1 MIVIWKTTDVST
13 NVRLNPDRNGGAMG
27 ANLSEVSRPGTAK
40 FAAEP
45 VATVYVVDGDDS
57 VRESLEWLIRR
68 AGWQATSFASA
79 AGFLAYRRY
88 PQPSCLL
95 LDLTLPDANGL
106 DVQEMLAD
114 HGEIPII
121 FISGYSDVPATVRAM
136 KAGAVEFLVK
146 PFRNDELLQAISRA
160 LEMSQVALR
169 EQARLE
175 SLRDRYASLS
185 PRERQVLE
193 RVVSVSRSKRVA
205 ADLGITENTVKV
217 HRSKVMRKMRAN
229 SLVDLA
235 NMASRL
241 RVLTMQWGQDP

>member
-1 MIVIWKTTDVST
+1 MRT
-13 NVRLNPDRNGGAMG
+13 
-27 ANLSEVSRPGTAK
+27 NLSEVGRPRISK

-45 VATVYVVDGDDS
+45 VATVYVVDSDDT
-57 VRESLEWLIRR
+57 VRESLQGLIRR
-68 AGWQATSFASA
+68 AGWQATSFESA
-79 AGFLAYRRY
+79 ADFLAYRRY
-88 PQPSCLL
+88 PQPGCLL
-95 LDLTLPDANGL
+95 LDLTLPDASGL

-146 PFRNDELLQAISRA
+146 PFPDHELLRAISRA
-160 LEMSQVALR
+160 LEMSKVALR

-205 ADLGITENTVKV
+205 AELGITEHTVKV
-217 HRSKVMRKMRAN
+217 HRGKVMRKMRAN

-235 NMASRL
+235 NMASSL
-241 RVLTMQWGQDP
+241 RVLSVQWGQDP

>member
-1 MIVIWKTTDVST
+1 
-13 NVRLNPDRNGGAMG
+13 MG
-27 ANLSEVSRPGTAK
+27 KNLSEVSRPRAAK
-40 FAAEP
+40 LPAEP
-45 VATVYVVDGDDS
+45 VATVYVVDGDDC

-79 AGFLAYRRY
+79 ADFLAYPRY
-88 PQPSCLL
+88 PQPGCLL

-114 HGEIPII
+114 HAEIPII
-121 FISGYSDVPATVRAM
+121 FISGYGDVPATVRAM

-146 PFRNDELLQAISRA
+146 PFRDDELLRAIPRA

-217 HRSKVMRKMRAN
+217 HRGKVMRKMRAN

-235 NMASRL
+235 NMASSL
-241 RVLTMQWGQDP
+241 RVLTGPWGQDP

>member
-1 MIVIWKTTDVST
+1 
-13 NVRLNPDRNGGAMG
+13 MG
-27 ANLSEVSRPGTAK
+27 TNLSEVGRPRTEK
-40 FAAEP
+40 FAPAP

-68 AGWQATSFASA
+68 AGWQVTSFASA
-79 AGFLAYRRY
+79 ADFLAYQRY
-88 PQPSCLL
+88 PQPGCLL

-121 FISGYSDVPATVRAM
+121 FISGYGDVPATVRAM

-146 PFRNDELLQAISRA
+146 PFPDDELLQAIPRA
-160 LEMSQVALR
+160 LEISKVALC

-193 RVVSVSRSKRVA
+193 RIVSVSRSKRVA

-217 HRSKVMRKMRAN
+217 HRGKVMRKMRAN
-229 SLVDLA
+229 SLVELA

-241 RVLTMQWGQDP
+241 RVLTVQWGQEP

>member
-1 MIVIWKTTDVST
+1 MTVIWKTADVST
-13 NVRLNPDRNGGAMG
+13 NARLNPHRNGGALG
-27 ANLSEVSRPGTAK
+27 TTHSEVGRPPTAK

-57 VRESLEWLIRR
+57 VRESLEGLIRR

>member
-1 MIVIWKTTDVST
+1 MST

-27 ANLSEVSRPGTAK
+27 TNLSEVSRPRNAK
-40 FAAEP
+40 FVAEP
-45 VATVYVVDGDDS
+45 VPAVYVVDGEDS
-57 VRESLEWLIRR
+57 VRESLEGLIRR
-68 AGWQATSFASA
+68 AGWHATSFASA
-79 AGFLAYRRY
+79 ADFLAYRRY

>member
-1 MIVIWKTTDVST
+1 
-13 NVRLNPDRNGGAMG
+13 MG
-27 ANLSEVSRPGTAK
+27 TNLSEVGRPRAAK
-40 FAAEP
+40 FSPEP

-68 AGWQATSFASA
+68 AGWQATLFASA
-79 AGFLAYRRY
+79 ADFLAYPRY

-121 FISGYSDVPATVRAM
+121 FISGYGDVPATVRAM

-146 PFRNDELLQAISRA
+146 PFRDDELLQAIPRA